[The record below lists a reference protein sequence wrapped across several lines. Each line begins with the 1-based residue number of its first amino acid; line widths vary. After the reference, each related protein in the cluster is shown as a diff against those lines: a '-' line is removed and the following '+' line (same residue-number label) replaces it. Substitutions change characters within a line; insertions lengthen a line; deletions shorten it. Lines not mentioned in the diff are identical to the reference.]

1 MLLSAD
7 NCSDIPSLS
16 PRLLP
21 ETHRSGGRWLHRSVG
36 RVPAARRGRRGSLV
50 NTGGSLGAGEG
61 ALGADPPG
69 PESGWLEGSGKPAVP
84 MVRGGSALEGMGAG
98 PSAAP
103 RMGESQAR
111 GHLGRRGRALSGAP
125 SQGTTR
131 WLLTARAPGSSWRP
145 GRLASHPC
153 SDPTPGPSPPN
164 TRGLGLQVGL
174 QSSRGS
180 PQPRLHPSLRRSG
193 TRSPLKGP
201 LGCGCLWRSGL
212 PAAATSEVSFRN
224 SGALQSSLH
233 CSPT

>member
-1 MLLSAD
+1 MA
-7 NCSDIPSLS
+7 
-16 PRLLP
+16 
-21 ETHRSGGRWLHRSVG
+21 HRSAG

-50 NTGGSLGAGEG
+50 NTGAPRGPGRGHWEPILQSQSQGGWR
-61 ALGADPPG
+61 ALGSPQCPWVG
-69 PESGWLEGSGKPAVP
+69 GGSVLEGT
-84 MVRGGSALEGMGAG
+84 GAG

-111 GHLGRRGRALSGAP
+111 GHLGWRGRALSGAP

-131 WLLTARAPGSSWRP
+131 WLLTTRAPGSSWRP

-164 TRGLGLQVGL
+164 MRGLGLQVGL

-180 PQPRLHPSLRRSG
+180 PQPHPHPSLGWSG

-201 LGCGCLWRSGL
+201 PGRGCLWRSGL
-212 PAAATSEVSFRN
+212 PAAATSEVSFWN
-224 SGALQSSLH
+224 SGALQSSPR
-233 CSPT
+233 CSPTSAAAEEATPSPP

>member
-1 MLLSAD
+1 MAPP
-7 NCSDIPSLS
+7 IGGEGPSGQAGQKGQ
-16 PRLLP
+16 PGKHGGLP
-21 ETHRSGGRWLHRSVG
+21 GGRGGGTGSRSSRA
-36 RVPAARRGRRGSLV
+36 RVRVAGGLWEARS
-50 NTGGSLGAGEG
+50 A
-61 ALGADPPG
+61 
-69 PESGWLEGSGKPAVP
+69 

-131 WLLTARAPGSSWRP
+131 WLLTARAPGSSWRS

-201 LGCGCLWRSGL
+201 PGCGCLWRSGL

-233 CSPT
+233 CSPTSAAAEEATPSPP